1 MRHAKEASNAV
12 PSGVLGINTMLPAPL
27 KTGDKIK
34 SKMKGL
40 GVCGRLDRVC
50 WLHVEEQSGP
60 FPRALWKRKWT
71 RTSLKQPAEEGDT
84 EIRNTRFLLGAL
96 EDLKIH
102 SNSTG
107 TVGHGPR
114 CHA

>member
-1 MRHAKEASNAV
+1 
-12 PSGVLGINTMLPAPL
+12 MLPAPL

-40 GVCGRLDRVC
+40 GVCGRLDRVY
-50 WLHVEEQSGP
+50 WLYVEEQSGP
-60 FPRALWKRKWT
+60 FPRALWKGKWT
-71 RTSLKQPAEEGDT
+71 WTSLKQPAEEGDT
-84 EIRNTRFLLGAL
+84 EIRNTSFLLEAL